1 MLSQGMFTYEGT
13 QGSWN
18 VRPKS
23 GMHTNEILGPAIIL
37 ILIINKKKSNPK
49 MEKFWDQL
57 FFKLIL
63 PNGKMMEE
71 TSS

>member
-37 ILIINKKKSNPK
+37 ILIINKKNNPPG
-49 MEKFWDQL
+49 MEKDVYHHFEKCL
-57 FFKLIL
+57 F